1 MLLRKLE
8 IYGFKS
14 FADKTEIEFGRGVTA
29 IVGPNGSGKS
39 NITDAIRWVLGEQSI
54 RTLRGAKLE
63 DVIFTGS
70 SSRRQMGVAEVS
82 LVFDNSD
89 GLLPIDFNEVIITR
103 RVFRSGDS
111 EYYINKSSCRLK
123 DIHDLLADTGLGRDA
138 MAVIGQNKIDEVL
151 NSKPEERRLFFEEA
165 AGITKYKQR
174 KKDAL
179 RKLEETNQN
188 LTRVEDITAEIESQ
202 LGPLAESAARTSRY
216 NQMHKELV
224 EAQIKLLAIKLSKA
238 EKMMESIKLQQQVL
252 ADEKIG
258 ISTDISLKE
267 TQREKLTVALSQT
280 DEQLASLSER
290 INQAK
295 NDLERIDGQIGIL
308 NERIKQAGHARQR
321 LQDDRSQAQTLHS
334 ELENKLAAWESSLS
348 EKRRQE
354 ASLMQRVD
362 AETVR
367 LNDIHKLIN
376 RYERQIEEGKERTFD
391 HVQEIVNERNM
402 IAEVDRDLARLH
414 IRQENYQKEANE
426 YSNQL
431 SQCET
436 KLVEIE
442 SEQQELDASF
452 TRLQRA
458 TEMLLKDKRDVE
470 QKLTAAT
477 QEDNRLNAQMNE
489 MASRFK
495 VLNSMQQEY
504 EGFGRGVKSILK
516 NNAHWRRGICG
527 TVTHIIKVEDQYV
540 TAIEIALGGSLQHLI
555 TENED
560 IAKQAVNY
568 LKRHNLGR
576 ATFLP
581 LTTIKPAK
589 SRELEIKASRMEG
602 SLGFAASLVTCEAK
616 YRHVI
621 DYLLGRTIVAEDM
634 DAAYKIARYTGFS
647 AKIVTLDGELLSPG
661 GSLTGGS
668 TGRRDASLLGRNNEL
683 EALSRSIEKTKN
695 LISEHQND
703 MDKYR
708 TSLAAIIEQIAEYD
722 RLRQE
727 SEVRQAELKV
737 LADKTKADINRI
749 KLAQATIAAEIEG
762 CLQERQQLKEKHAVA
777 QRRVD
782 ELQNR
787 DVEHK
792 GMLQEWQ
799 QKLRELL
806 IQKEEVN
813 AVLTDNKIKVAALKQ
828 DISSIT
834 QNISQLVSDRESAAS
849 RVQALAV
856 EEKELA
862 EQEENAA
869 RQLVELSEQRE
880 KLVRLVA
887 SSKENHQ
894 QLYAA
899 KLDNLHS
906 AQQLDRELK
915 DLRRKHGDIQG
926 RLHEVEIMST
936 KYTYETNRCLE
947 ELKEKFSYD
956 ELQIRAV
963 SKEGNLSEIAAAIK
977 KLEAEIENLGP
988 VNHAAIEEYERLKER
1003 YDFLQ
1008 TQCNDLI
1015 EAKKYLSS
1023 IISDIDRTMAKQ
1035 FNTAFQDINTYF
1047 SDIFVQLFGGGKAY
1061 LQLSEP
1067 ANLLETGIDVIVQP
1081 PGKKLQNLVLLSGGE
1096 RALTVIALLF
1106 AFLTYRPTPFVVV
1119 DEIDAAL
1126 DEANLRRFSKFLRD
1140 YSQNTQFIVVTHR
1153 KGTMEAADVMHGITI
1168 EEAGISRLVSVKFTE
1183 KAG

>member
-39 NITDAIRWVLGEQSI
+39 NITDAVRWVLGEQSI

-82 LVFDNSD
+82 LMFDNSD

-138 MAVIGQNKIDEVL
+138 MAVIGQNRIDEVL
-151 NSKPEERRLFFEEA
+151 NSKPEERRIFFEEA

-188 LTRVEDITAEIESQ
+188 LTRVEDITTEIESQ
-202 LGPLAESAARTSRY
+202 LGPLAESAARTTQY
-216 NQMHKELV
+216 NQLHKELV
-224 EAQIKLLAIKLSKA
+224 EDETKLLAIKLHKA
-238 EKMMESIKLQQQVL
+238 EKMMESITLQQQVL
-252 ADEKIG
+252 ADEELG
-258 ISTDISLKE
+258 ISTDMSLKE
-267 TQREKLTVALSQT
+267 TQREKLTIALSRT
-280 DEQLASLSER
+280 DEELASLSER

-295 NDLERIDGQIGIL
+295 TDLERIDGQIGVL
-308 NERIKQAGHARQR
+308 NERSKQASHVRQR
-321 LQDDRSQAQTLHS
+321 LEEDRVQAQTLHN
-334 ELENKLAAWESSLS
+334 ELDNKMTAWKTSLA

-354 ASLMQRVD
+354 ADLTQRVD
-362 AETVR
+362 AETSR
-367 LNDIHKLIN
+367 LNDIHNLIN
-376 RYERQIEEGKERTFD
+376 QYESQIEEGKEKTFD
-391 HVQEIVNERNM
+391 HLQEIVNERNTM
-402 IAEVDRDLARLH
+402 SEVDRDLARLAS
-414 IRQENYQKEANE
+414 RQENHRREADE
-426 YSNQL
+426 YSSQL
-431 SQCET
+431 HQHEA
-436 KLVEIE
+436 KIVEFDN
-442 SEQQELDASF
+442 EQQDLALSF
-452 TRLQRA
+452 KKLEQEA
-458 TEMLLKDKRDVE
+458 EMLLKNKQDGE
-470 QKLTAAT
+470 QQLAAAT
-477 QEDNRLNAQMNE
+477 SKENILNAQMNE
-489 MASRFK
+489 MVSRFN
-495 VLNSMQQEY
+495 VLTSMQQDY
-504 EGFGRGVKSILK
+504 EGFGRGVKSVLK
-516 NNAHWRRGICG
+516 NNAPWRKGVCG
-527 TVTHIIKVEDQYV
+527 TVTHLIKVADQYV
-540 TAIEIALGGSLQHLI
+540 TAIEIALGGSMQHLV

-568 LKRHNLGR
+568 LKSHNLGR

-581 LTTIKPAK
+581 LTTIKPVK
-589 SRELEIKASRMEG
+589 LREWEAKASQMKG
-602 SLGFAASLVTCEAK
+602 ALGLAANLVTCGEK
-616 YRHVI
+616 YRPVI
-621 DYLLGRTIVAEDM
+621 DYLLGRTIVAQDM
-634 DAAYKIARYTGFS
+634 DAAYRIAKYTGFS
-647 AKIVTLDGELLSPG
+647 ARIVTLGGELLSPG

-683 EALSRSIEKTKN
+683 DALARSIEKTKR
-695 LISEHQND
+695 LIAEHQKD
-703 MDKYR
+703 MEKYR
-708 TSLAAIIEQIAEYD
+708 TSLAAIMEQVAKNGQ
-722 RLRQE
+722 LRQDK
-727 SEVRQAELKV
+727 EVRQAELKV

-749 KLAQATIAAEIEG
+749 KLAQATVAAELEG
-762 CLQERQQLKEKHAVA
+762 CLMERQQLTEKHAAA
-777 QRRVD
+777 QRKVA
-782 ELQNR
+782 ELQDR
-787 DVEHK
+787 DVQHK
-792 GMLQEWQ
+792 GILQEWQ

-806 IQKEEVN
+806 VQKEEVT
-813 AVLTDNKIKVAALKQ
+813 AALTDTKIKFAALRQ
-828 DISSIT
+828 DITAISD
-834 QNISQLVSDRESAAS
+834 NINQLVSDRGSAAD
-849 RVQALAV
+849 RIHALTV
-856 EEKELA
+856 EEQELA
-862 EQEENAA
+862 EQEQKTA
-869 RQLVELSEQRE
+869 RQSAELSEQRE
-880 KLVRLVA
+880 AIVRLIA
-887 SSKENHQ
+887 DSKENHQ

-899 KLDNLHS
+899 KLDQLNS
-906 AQQLDRELK
+906 AQQLDKELK
-915 DLRRKHGDIQG
+915 ELHRKHGDIQG

-936 KYTYETNRCLE
+936 KYTYEANRCLE
-947 ELKEKFSYD
+947 ELKEKFSCD
-956 ELQIRAV
+956 ETQLRAV
-963 SKEGNLSEIAAAIK
+963 SIEGNPSEIAAAIK

-1003 YDFLQ
+1003 YDFLRK
-1008 TQCNDLI
+1008 QCNDLI
-1015 EAKKYLSS
+1015 EAKEYLSS
-1023 IISDIDRTMAKQ
+1023 IIGDIDHNMAEQ
-1035 FNTAFQDINTYF
+1035 FNTAFQAINTYF
-1047 SDIFVQLFGGGKAY
+1047 GDIFVQLFGGGKAH

-1081 PGKKLQNLVLLSGGE
+1081 PGKKMQNLVLLSGGE

-1126 DEANLRRFSKFLRD
+1126 DEANLHRFSTFLRD